1 MTVPDVS
8 WGGRH
13 ARLLLLVS
21 GLLSGC
27 DAGAPLHRIPPPEVP
42 PRATAPSPDPGD
54 ASARYPGEAG
64 SEATPPP
71 APRTVGP
78 EPQTEAPPRELEPGP
93 EGASKPEVAEP
104 SQGSASRD
112 LAGATGATTE
122 SSAVASAQPHA
133 EPSVAPSDAHVTAD
147 PSAPHRALPPPT
159 ARMKSLHALAAQLQ
173 APGGAI
179 EDPCLLPEGKGCART
194 ALSPFFV
201 SMDSLAR
208 GTTTRPTVITA
219 FGNSLIAGD
228 RIVDILRLELGDM
241 LGAAGRGVLL
251 VDRMA
256 PYGGRE
262 RTTATSTGWEPRTLG
277 ELRAPPLPF
286 GITGVYHVAT
296 ESGARGRFK
305 LEGEPHGTLWWQDVP
320 GGGALTV
327 TSQGQVL
334 ARTKPEGTNQGQSTR
349 FDIPADA
356 KWLDVSVEGKDAV
369 VQGVVLE
376 HARPGIVLDM
386 LGVPSSD
393 ARLFGRLGDGLLR
406 TQLTERAPR
415 LLLFFLGGNERKRLE
430 WKRTTPEVVRSDLS
444 ALLRRVRAVAPDSA
458 CMVVGPI
465 DAVRTDSP
473 TGPGK
478 DPRPF
483 LDAVIAAEREVAT
496 REGCAFFDLFSAMGG
511 TGSLMRFHAAGFVHD
526 DLVHPRGKGLDV
538 LGQLV
543 TDALLRAWVEGDA
556 MVPALT
562 SDRDG
567 APEPSPTSSAQV
579 SETIP

>member
-1 MTVPDVS
+1 MRPVEGDP
-8 WGGRH
+8 
-13 ARLLLLVS
+13 A
-21 GLLSGC
+21 
-27 DAGAPLHRIPPPEVP
+27 A
-42 PRATAPSPDPGD
+42 RATHEEASAAAPSPVPEGAP
-54 ASARYPGEAG
+54 ASPLVAG
-64 SEATPPP
+64 T
-71 APRTVGP
+71 APK
-78 EPQTEAPPRELEPGP
+78 TEAPARDLASGTDGAPQPTRSAETKKDVSARVSEAD
-93 EGASKPEVAEP
+93 GASKPSLAVFAAPTTGP
-104 SQGSASRD
+104 SSRD
-112 LAGATGATTE
+112 LAPASGTTAE
-122 SSAVASAQPHA
+122 SPV
-133 EPSVAPSDAHVTAD
+133 VAPVPAHGEPLVALSDAHAGAE
-147 PSAPHRALPPPT
+147 SGAPRRALPPLSSRT
-159 ARMKSLHALAAQLQ
+159 KSLHELAARLR

-179 EDPCLLPEGKGCART
+179 EDPCLLPAGQGCART
-194 ALSPFFV
+194 ALSPFFA

-228 RIVDILRLELGDM
+228 RIVDILRMELGDM

-262 RTTATSTGWEPRTLG
+262 RTASTSTGWEPRTLG

-334 ARTKPEGTNQGQSTR
+334 ARTTPTGNNQGQSTR

-376 HARPGIVLDM
+376 HDRPGIVLDM

-393 ARLFGRLGDGLLR
+393 ARLFGRFGDDLLR
-406 TQLTERAPR
+406 TQLTERSPR

-430 WKRTTPEVVRSDLS
+430 WKRTTPEVVRSDLF
-444 ALLRRVRAVAPDSA
+444 ALLRRVRAVSPNSA

-562 SDRDG
+562 SERDA
-567 APEPSPTSSAQV
+567 APEPPPTSSAQV
-579 SETIP
+579 SETVP